1 MGANRPAV
9 AGENEAMMAPHSA
22 TPSGDEY
29 FEHDADIGVVG
40 RGATVEEAFEAAA
53 AATFSI
59 MANLSAVR
67 PERSISLD
75 FEEADVEIALV
86 RWLNLL
92 LGISHEQGLIFS
104 RFWIERD
111 GVRWRGGAS
120 GEPWRR
126 DLERGVEVKG
136 ATLTMLEVK
145 HGPEGWRARCVVD
158 V

>member
-1 MGANRPAV
+1 MGGHPRRLPAKTMRAPRSV
-9 AGENEAMMAPHSA
+9 TPGGE
-22 TPSGDEY
+22 EY
-29 FEHDADIGVVG
+29 FEHDADIGVAG
-40 RGATVEEAFEAAA
+40 RGATLEEAFESAA
-53 AATFSI
+53 AATFAI
-59 MANLSAVR
+59 MADLSAVR
-67 PERSISLD
+67 PERSVTLS

-92 LGISHEQGLIFS
+92 LGLSHEQGLVFS

-111 GVRWRGGAS
+111 GVIWRGGAS

-145 HGPEGWRARCVVD
+145 QERDGWHARCVVD

>member
-1 MGANRPAV
+1 MS
-9 AGENEAMMAPHSA
+9 APRSV
-22 TPSGDEY
+22 PSSGDDY
-29 FEHDADIGVVG
+29 FEHDADIGVAG
-40 RGATVEEAFEAAA
+40 RGATLEEAFESAA
-53 AATFSI
+53 AATFAI
-59 MANLSAVR
+59 MADLAAVR
-67 PERSISLD
+67 PEQSVTLA

-92 LGISHEQGLIFS
+92 LGLSHEHGLAFS

-111 GVRWRGGAS
+111 GVNWRGGAS

-136 ATLTMLEVK
+136 ATLTMLEVRQDRDR
-145 HGPEGWRARCVVD
+145 WRARCVVD